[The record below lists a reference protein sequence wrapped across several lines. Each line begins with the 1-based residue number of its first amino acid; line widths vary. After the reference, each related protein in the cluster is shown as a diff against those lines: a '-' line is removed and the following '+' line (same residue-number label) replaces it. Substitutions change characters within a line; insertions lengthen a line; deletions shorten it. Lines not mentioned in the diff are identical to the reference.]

1 MSGRETGKGGPRGE
15 GRASQINKQTP
26 KQRER
31 GGAGEMLEPS
41 TRPVCGPAT
50 GGVSN
55 VRVKEFEQEMAAAYI
70 LL

>member
-1 MSGRETGKGGPRGE
+1 VSGRETGKGGREERVEPAKLTSKPR
-15 GRASQINKQTP
+15 NK
-26 KQRER
+26 ER